1 MQLTATASVKAG
13 LARLHII
20 SAERFAHE
28 CAAIADAEALLPWP
42 QPRWD
47 QSGSLAAASVLLS
60 VACLEATA
68 NEFFLEA
75 VDGQTEA
82 MQRIGPR
89 SQQMLAAMWDEV
101 DEYSILK
108 KYEVALVAC
117 QAPPYD
123 KGGGVYQAAAA
134 LIELRNALTHFKPE
148 WDHSL
153 DRHARLRERLKGRF
167 ESCVLAQKAAMIWFP
182 HACMGAGCA
191 RWSVG
196 VVRDFIVDF
205 CSRLDITI
213 RLQPAT

>member
-13 LARLHII
+13 LARLHMI
-20 SAERFAHE
+20 SAELFARE
-28 CAAIADAEALLPWP
+28 CDDIAKAEASLEWP
-42 QPRWD
+42 QPRWSH
-47 QSGSLAAASVLLS
+47 SGSLSVASVLLS

-75 VDGQTEA
+75 LDGQTEA
-82 MQRIGPR
+82 MQKIGVQG
-89 SQQMLAAMWDEV
+89 QQMLAAMWDEV
-101 DEYSILK
+101 DRYSILK

-117 QAPPYD
+117 QAAPYEK
-123 KGGGVYQAAAA
+123 KGSIYQAAAA

-153 DRHARLRERLKGRF
+153 DRHARLRERLNDRF
-167 ESCVLAQKAAMIWFP
+167 NSCALAPKTMIWFP

-191 RWSVG
+191 KWSVL
-196 VVRDFIVDF
+196 VVRDFITDF
-205 CSRLDITI
+205 CSRLDIEL